1 MSNINKQALRER
13 AESTIGIL
21 ENIAGFEPSDIDGDA
36 VELRFETEGGFDT
49 GCDVS
54 IVEQCQKAADVVRA
68 LLDELEAADALNKHL
83 ELAIRKAEGCSEALR
98 RKAEAAESRV
108 DELEAR
114 EVKLPDYTEIYQ
126 DEFAKEVEHQVR
138 VALNSAGISIKG
150 GRDMAEFTKQ
160 FMKDIIS
167 GNGFGVAPSA
177 VVEMARQLLS
187 SMEQEPV
194 GITDKSEIEGLKRG
208 EMANVMPPDFKG
220 IDAGDEVLLYAAPQ
234 LPQPAVQN
242 MHHDAKCD
250 LFRPQVVNG
259 VFVPRHCDCSAAT
272 LQGAEPISQPFTLRE
287 GLAEIRNLGPIDAEK
302 IQAERD
308 ALNEPV
314 QGWIPCSERMPPCFT
329 GVIVAAPWPSA
340 PDGYAMKWATNCP
353 CHPDADENGWL
364 IPGAS
369 WKPTHWMPLPAAPQQ
384 EVK

>member
-1 MSNINKQALRER
+1 MSNINKQALREA
-13 AESTIGIL
+13 AEKAISEEGETWWNEEQLASDYGLALHKADANFIASANPSTL
-21 ENIAGFEPSDIDGDA
+21 
-36 VELRFETEGGFDT
+36 L
-49 GCDVS
+49 
-54 IVEQCQKAADVVRA
+54 A

-234 LPQPAVQN
+234 LPQPAVVPSN
-242 MHHDAKCD
+242 ELLSAIEEVLRISDRDHEAWHRARKGIAD
-250 LFRPQVVNG
+250 FR
-259 VFVPRHCDCSAAT
+259 AAM
-272 LQGAEPISQPFTLRE
+272 LQGA
-287 GLAEIRNLGPIDAEK
+287 
-302 IQAERD
+302 
-308 ALNEPV
+308 EPV
-314 QGWIPCSERMPPCFT
+314 QGWIPCSERMP
-329 GVIVAAPWPSA
+329 VENDIVLVVD
-340 PDGYAMKWATNCP
+340 DGYFVCEAQYREGDFFSAARGKGEFFETTCR
-353 CHPDADENGWL
+353 DVEL
-364 IPGAS
+364 
-369 WKPTHWMPLPAAPQQ
+369 WMPLPAAPQQ